1 MKMELTKLDGKRFFY
16 SFYAGALKLFE
27 HQQEI
32 NKLNVYPVP
41 DADTGTNL
49 ASTLRTIID
58 TVRPERSYKAITQA
72 AAEAALTGARG
83 NSGIIFAQFLSG
95 LNEET
100 QRTQSIGV
108 AEFALSVKN
117 SVNYLYDAISNPVEG
132 TILTVIR
139 EWAENIYENA
149 HLKDFRELL
158 QKSYL
163 KAQES
168 LSGTKE
174 KIKSLT
180 SVSVV
185 DAGAKGFVVFL
196 EGINEFLNNAD
207 IRKLFSEKQQAQVLI
222 PEVEIDHTRINYRY
236 CTEILI
242 RGKDLDRKFIERMVK
257 ESGDSVVVAGTPG
270 MVRLHVH
277 TDRPAELVDRLRP
290 LGVLT
295 FQKADD
301 MLAQYR
307 AAHEQKYSIALV
319 TDSTCD
325 LPDELLEKYQIN
337 RVPIQLFINE
347 NQYLDQVTIKPERF
361 YEIID
366 RERVTLKTSQPSLK
380 SFENLY
386 SRLCSHYD
394 SVIALHISSALS
406 GTWNTSAQAAEKV
419 MRETGKQI
427 TVLDTGSLSG
437 GLALFVNKAAEWI
450 AAGKKH
456 REIVAGIEAVKGKTR
471 LFATAGSMKQLMHS
485 GRVSRIKG
493 ILGRLLHVRPV
504 VSLDDEGRG
513 TLTGKALTRR
523 GSIKDILRNLEHDP
537 GFRDA
542 EFLVMHANDQN
553 AVSQFLEKI
562 KSLNQSEPL
571 AVINIATVLGAHL
584 GAGTLGIA
592 YLPKSSGS

>member
-1 MKMELTKLDGKRFFY
+1 MELTKLDGKRFFY

-58 TVRPERSYKAITQA
+58 TVRPERSYKAITEA

-100 QRTQSIGV
+100 QRTQFVGV

-117 SVNYLYDAISNPVEG
+117 SIHYLYDAISNPVEG

-149 HLKDFRELL
+149 HLRDFRELL

-168 LSGTKE
+168 LSGTRE
-174 KIKSLT
+174 KIKNLT

-196 EGINEFLNNAD
+196 EGINEFLNNTD
-207 IRKLFSEKQQAQVLI
+207 IRKLFSGQKQVQVLI
-222 PEVEIDHTRINYRY
+222 PEVDIDHARINYRY
-236 CTEILI
+236 CTEILMK
-242 RGKDLDRKFIERMVK
+242 GKNLDLKSIERMAE

-325 LPDELLEKYQIN
+325 LPEELLEKYQIN
-337 RVPIQLFINE
+337 RVPIQLYINE

-406 GTWNTSAQAAEKV
+406 GTWNTSFQAAEKV
-419 MRETGKQI
+419 MQETGKKI
-427 TVLDTGSLSG
+427 TVLDTGTISG
-437 GLALFVNKAAEWI
+437 GLALFVNKAATWV
-450 AAGKKH
+450 AAGKNH
-456 REIVAGIEAVKGKTR
+456 NEIVAGIEALKGETR
-471 LFATAGSMKQLMHS
+471 IFATAGSMKQLMRS

-523 GSIKDILRNLEHDP
+523 GSINDILRNLEQDP

-542 EFLVMHANDQN
+542 EFLVMHANDPN
-553 AVSQFLEKI
+553 AVFPFLERI
-562 KSLNQSEPL
+562 KSMNQSEPL
-571 AVINIATVLGAHL
+571 AVINIATVLGAHF
-584 GAGTLGIA
+584 GAGTLGVA
-592 YLPKSSGS
+592 YLPKSSGI

>member
-1 MKMELTKLDGKRFFY
+1 MELTKLDGKRFFY

-207 IRKLFSEKQQAQVLI
+207 IRKLFSGKQQAQVLI
-222 PEVEIDHTRINYRY
+222 PEVEIDHARINYRY

-242 RGKDLDRKFIERMVK
+242 RGKDLDRKSIERMVE

-394 SVIALHISSALS
+394 SVIALHISSSLS

-437 GLALFVNKAAEWI
+437 GLALFVNKAAEWV
-450 AAGKKH
+450 AAGKNH
-456 REIVAGIEAVKGKTR
+456 REIVTGIEAMKGKTR
-471 LFATAGSMKQLMHS
+471 LFATAGSMKQLMYS